1 MSVVVIGDLEVF
13 LVIMARSVVG
23 AGGLLFARVVLVT
36 GIMLRTVAG
45 CATFLGLV
53 AALLYLPA
61 RLTPPTPTTPLFS
74 PLGLTN
80 LLLIATSLHLLAS
93 TLPRRLPR
101 TSVGNAMRACSVVG
115 VI

>member
-53 AALLYLPA
+53 EALLYLPA
-61 RLTPPTPTTPLFS
+61 RLTPPTPTTPL
-74 PLGLTN
+74 
-80 LLLIATSLHLLAS
+80 
-93 TLPRRLPR
+93 RRAKRKERGGWLEPTALR
-101 TSVGNAMRACSVVG
+101 Q
-115 VI
+115 